1 MRISFNNTP
10 PTKGLTLNNPKNNS
24 PNFKALVMDP
34 SIKKDVSF
42 RYYPTINYLQK
53 KADEFANYK
62 HWDLKVVAENSK
74 PTLIMK
80 SKKYDN
86 EYRLTPYQSE
96 TPVDFSCSKTKGGL
110 ALQLKIYNSLKAK
123 NFDLQPVSKYD
134 SLIPN
139 ANAHQLVLTYPT
151 KGLRH
156 YKEIHL
162 GGLQRRFYDAE
173 LGFHLIFPTK
183 DYCNYQLK
191 LLEEFEDA
199 VEKKENRK
207 THSPEDGMNCRLNKT
222 LEEQI
227 EELENESGIDDDET
241 LEIDITRPN
250 HNSSKHKRN
259 ESVGFKKVAGMIA
272 LKETLKED
280 VINPL
285 KDVELYE
292 KYNINPLNGIL
303 LYGPP
308 GTGKTFIAEAL
319 AEESGRT
326 FIRMDVSNTEDK
338 YVGETSKNIA
348 KTFKTA
354 EEEAPSIIFIDE
366 IEALA
371 PSRKNL
377 KGSDSGT
384 VGYNQTV
391 STLLKQ
397 MDNCNE
403 KGIFVIAASNE
414 PQKIDPAIK
423 RAGRIDKTIFVGPPD
438 SEARKELFSKAIEK
452 GYSEENI
459 DFDKLASLTENYTA
473 KEIQQILVREASL
486 KALKQNR
493 KVTET
498 DLLEQ
503 IKQNKPQLNQ
513 ESIEEYRQKEES
525 TKLIP
530 QESTRRK
537 IGFM

>member
-1 MRISFNNTP
+1 MGELIWP
-10 PTKGLTLNNPKNNS
+10 NS
-24 PNFKALVMDP
+24 A
-34 SIKKDVSF
+34 
-42 RYYPTINYLQK
+42 
-53 KADEFANYK
+53 
-62 HWDLKVVAENSK
+62 
-74 PTLIMK
+74 
-80 SKKYDN
+80 
-86 EYRLTPYQSE
+86 
-96 TPVDFSCSKTKGGL
+96 
-110 ALQLKIYNSLKAK
+110 
-123 NFDLQPVSKYD
+123 
-134 SLIPN
+134 
-139 ANAHQLVLTYPT
+139 
-151 KGLRH
+151 
-156 YKEIHL
+156 
-162 GGLQRRFYDAE
+162 
-173 LGFHLIFPTK
+173 
-183 DYCNYQLK
+183 
-191 LLEEFEDA
+191 
-199 VEKKENRK
+199 
-207 THSPEDGMNCRLNKT
+207 
-222 LEEQI
+222 
-227 EELENESGIDDDET
+227 
-241 LEIDITRPN
+241 
-250 HNSSKHKRN
+250 
-259 ESVGFKKVAGMIA
+259 VAG
-272 LKETLKED
+272 
-280 VINPL
+280 
-285 KDVELYE
+285 
-292 KYNINPLNGIL
+292 L
-303 LYGPP
+303 LPIP
-308 GTGKTFIAEAL
+308 ESNAGKTEW
-319 AEESGRT
+319 EYESK
-326 FIRMDVSNTEDK
+326 FMV